1 MAQKKRL
8 ADKTDKRA
16 RGRVRIGTDSDGKPI
31 YRWVSAPTRK
41 ELEARLEELRA
52 HANGETG
59 IDPERVT
66 LEEYAQT
73 WLDLQAARLKP
84 STVARYASVL
94 RTRVLPTL
102 GARRLCKVLPSDLQ
116 RVVGGARGTTKES
129 AAALLTVLHGLF
141 RAAAAD
147 GLLDRDPSAH
157 LVVTGTVASHPRRA
171 LTPEEDAALVAVI
184 HGDGE
189 MRRALFVALLYY
201 CGLRASE
208 ALGLRWEDVDT
219 RARVLHV
226 RRSVDATTGQPTM
239 PKTAAGVRDVPMP
252 SPLVEYL
259 RGKVGIGWV
268 FAGPHG
274 DPMRYSSC
282 VARWWKATLADMRAI
297 YPGTGADLTPH
308 SLRHSYA
315 SRLYASG
322 ISVVQAQAWLGH
334 ESVSTTLGVYTHI
347 SSSDKSRNL
356 EMLDE
361 SFALLPNGCQAKK

>member
-1 MAQKKRL
+1 MARKKRL
-8 ADKTDKRA
+8 SDKTDKRA

-41 ELEARLEELRA
+41 ELEAKLEELRA
-52 HANGETG
+52 HANGDSG

-84 STVARYASVL
+84 STVARYASML

-116 RVVGGARGTTKES
+116 RVVGGVRGTTRQC
-129 AAALLTVLHGLF
+129 AATLLTVLHGVF
-141 RAAAAD
+141 RAAVAD
-147 GLLDRDPSAH
+147 GVLDRDPSAH
-157 LVVTGTVASHPRRA
+157 LVATGTVASHPRRA

-184 HGDGE
+184 HAGRDPCHVF
-189 MRRALFVALLYY
+189 AALLYY

-226 RRSVDATTGQPTM
+226 RRSVDATTGQPTA
-239 PKTAAGVRDVPMP
+239 PKTAAGERDVPMP

-259 RGKVGIGWV
+259 RGKAGIGWL
-268 FAGPHG
+268 FAGPG
-274 DPMRYSSC
+274 GEPMRYSSC
-282 VARWWKATLADMRAI
+282 VSRWWARVLDDMRAI
-297 YPGTGADLTPH
+297 YPGVGDDLTPH

-347 SSSDKSRNL
+347 SFSDKSHNMER
-356 EMLDE
+356 LDE